1 MSRFIIDANAFLRL
15 LLNDIPSQ
23 ADQVEKILRHA
34 KENRVE
40 LLTPQIVIFEL
51 AFALDK
57 YYHFP
62 KEQVIDKLK
71 AILSTK
77 YLKIQNR
84 EVLKK
89 AIELFSYRQVSLV
102 DCFLVCFAGQ
112 EKASIFTFDKK
123 LKKLME

>member
-1 MSRFIIDANAFLRL
+1 MPRFIVDANAFLRL
-15 LLNDIPSQ
+15 LLDDVPSQ
-23 ADQVEKILRHA
+23 ADQVEKTLKSA
-34 KENRVE
+34 KENLVE

-71 AILSTK
+71 VILSTR
-77 YLKIQNR
+77 YLKIQDR

-89 AIELFSYRQVSLV
+89 AIELFGYRQVSLV
-102 DCFLVCFAGQ
+102 DCFLICFAGQ
-112 EKASIFTFDKK
+112 KEADILTFDKK